1 MKNVIGLIVLIFG
14 FIIACAGTS
23 EKSGTEQLAEVD
35 EILIKMPFAY
45 QDRFQDGSQQLGF
58 PKGIVLQVGCHIK
71 PSGSPIKE
79 VTVKNLDT
87 GLVLTAS
94 PLNVGSIFRGL
105 YLVYPNPP
113 FNPSQHLGVW
123 EILVKDEK
131 GNEATAKTHR
141 LSVKGVMPYVEGLKA
156 SGNPIAPTITWK
168 ALSKKDIPP
177 SCAIRYQVRLLKNI
191 ETQFHKSSVIA
202 DTKYQIPEGVIKSE
216 DLSKIY
222 VRIDTQG
229 YDKTDPNHPFAL
241 ELKSQTFMSLEEALG
256 KQ

>member
-1 MKNVIGLIVLIFG
+1 MKQKAVLLTLCLIFAIVSNALAADK
-14 FIIACAGTS
+14 II
-23 EKSGTEQLAEVD
+23 
-35 EILIKMPFAY
+35 IKLPFAF
-45 QDRFQDGSQQLGF
+45 QDRFQEGSQKLGF
-58 PKGIVLQVGCHIK
+58 PEGNILQAGCLIK
-71 PSGSPIKE
+71 PAGSPIKE
-79 VTVKNLDT
+79 VTIKNLDT

-94 PLNVGSIFRGL
+94 PQKIGGIYRGL
-105 YLVYPNPP
+105 YLVYPM
-113 FNPSQHLGVW
+113 PSFDPDKHMGVW

-141 LSVKGVMPYVEGLKA
+141 LSMRGEMPYVEGLKA
-156 SGNPIAPTITWK
+156 SGNPLAPTLTWK
-168 ALSKKDIPP
+168 APTANDIPA
-177 SCAIRYQVRLLKNI
+177 SCAIRYQVRLLKNSD
-191 ETQFHKSSVIA
+191 TQFHRSEGNA

-229 YDKTDPNHPFAL
+229 YDKTDSEHPLPL